1 MHRFEDGTVG
11 SQLRKFEHD
20 EQTALLLLHTVH
32 VLVAEF
38 QSPLQI
44 A

>member
-1 MHRFEDGTVG
+1 MQRFEDGIVG

-20 EQTALLLLHTVH
+20 EQTALLLLHTVQ
-32 VLVAEF
+32 VLVAAI